1 MVSLPP
7 IDMDGPGTFR
17 YSDVGRLLKDFAASG
32 FAIRQIEEI
41 EVDVMEADS
50 GGELVEWTRI
60 FGLSRLLKAHPEEIQ
75 QAWEAESS
83 SKQRRL
89 VEMT

>member
-1 MVSLPP
+1 
-7 IDMDGPGTFR
+7 
-17 YSDVGRLLKDFAASG
+17 
-32 FAIRQIEEI
+32 
-41 EVDVMEADS
+41 MEADS

-89 VEMT
+89 VEIT